1 MMGKYDNYNRE
12 QLLVRI
18 KELESLVEEYQREN
32 IEEEKL
38 NYAWTGNLG
47 HWYWNYQTNVVTFNP
62 IKITTLGYDLDEIPE
77 STTYQ
82 YFTEKIHPEDYEFAM
97 TAMRDHLN
105 GTKSVYETEYRIQ
118 TKGGKWK
125 WYYDLGKITKRDE
138 EGKPLLVAGIVF
150 DITERKE
157 LQKKLEEQ
165 NELLENLATTDEL
178 TKLFNRRTV
187 YSKLEYEMD
196 RAKRYKNP
204 LSIMMIDIDHFKQ
217 VNDRYGHVRGDDVLR
232 EVADTIRRSV
242 RRTDIPGR
250 YGGEEFLVIFPNSN
264 LAESLVVA
272 ERIREGVNEIKY
284 DDDLRVTI
292 SCGVKTFEGET
303 ITELLH
309 KADEKLYEAKEQGR
323 NRVGS

>member
-1 MMGKYDNYNRE
+1 MNQYDRFNRD

-47 HWYWNYQTNVVTFNP
+47 RWYWNFQTNIVTFNP
-62 IKITTLGYDLDEIPE
+62 LKVTTLGYDIKDIPE
-77 STTYQ
+77 RTNYQ
-82 YFTEKIHPEDYEFAM
+82 YFTEKLHPEDYDVAM

-105 GTKSVYETEYRIQ
+105 GTKSVYETEYRIK
-118 TKGGKWK
+118 TKDGKWR

-165 NELLENLATTDEL
+165 NELLEKLATTDEL
-178 TKLFNRRTV
+178 TKLFNRRMV
-187 YSKLEYEMD
+187 YSKLEYEID

-204 LSIMMIDIDHFKQ
+204 LSIMMIDIDHFKL
-217 VNDRYGHVRGDDVLR
+217 VNDKHGHARGDDVLR
-232 EVADTIRRSV
+232 DVADIISRST
-242 RRTDIPGR
+242 RRTDISGR

-264 LAESLVVA
+264 LVESLVVA
-272 ERIREGVNEIKY
+272 ERIREGVNAKKY
-284 DDDLRVTI
+284 EDGLRVTI

-303 ITELLH
+303 ITDFLH

-323 NRVGS
+323 NRVSS

>member
-1 MMGKYDNYNRE
+1 MNQYDRFNRD

-47 HWYWNYQTNVVTFNP
+47 RWYWNFQTNIVTFNP
-62 IKITTLGYDLDEIPE
+62 LKVTTLGYDIKDIPE
-77 STTYQ
+77 RTNYQ
-82 YFTEKIHPEDYEFAM
+82 YFTEKLHPEDYDVAM

-105 GTKSVYETEYRIQ
+105 GTKSVYETEYRIK
-118 TKGGKWK
+118 TKDGKWR

-165 NELLENLATTDEL
+165 NELLEKLATTDEL
-178 TKLFNRRTV
+178 TKLFNRRMV
-187 YSKLEYEMD
+187 YSKLEYEID

-204 LSIMMIDIDHFKQ
+204 LSIMMIDIDHFKL
-217 VNDRYGHVRGDDVLR
+217 VNDKFGHARGDDVLR
-232 EVADTIRRSV
+232 DVADIISRST
-242 RRTDIPGR
+242 RRTDISGR

-264 LAESLVVA
+264 LVESLVVA
-272 ERIREGVNEIKY
+272 ERIREGVSANKY
-284 DDDLRVTI
+284 GDDLRVTI

-303 ITELLH
+303 ITDFLH

-323 NRVGS
+323 NRVSS

>member
-1 MMGKYDNYNRE
+1 MNQYDSFNRE

-47 HWYWNYQTNVVTFNP
+47 RWYWNFQTNVVTFNP
-62 IKITTLGYDLDEIPE
+62 LKVTTLGYDVKDIPE
-77 STTYQ
+77 RPNYQ
-82 YFTEKIHPEDYEFAM
+82 YFTEKIHPEDYESAM
-97 TAMRDHLN
+97 TAMREHLN
-105 GTKSVYETEYRIQ
+105 GTKSVYETEYRIK
-118 TKGGKWK
+118 TKDGKWR

-157 LQKKLEEQ
+157 LQNKLEEQ
-165 NELLENLATTDEL
+165 NELLEKLATTDEL

-187 YSKLEYEMD
+187 YSKLEYEVD
-196 RAKRYKNP
+196 RAKRYKSP
-204 LSIMMIDIDHFKQ
+204 LSVMMIDIDHFKQ

-272 ERIREGVNEIKY
+272 ERIWEGVNEIKY
-284 DDDLRVTI
+284 NDDLRVTI
-292 SCGVKTFEGET
+292 SCGVKTYEGET
-303 ITELLH
+303 IAELLQ

-323 NRVGS
+323 NRVSS

>member
-1 MMGKYDNYNRE
+1 MNKYDHFNRE

-18 KELESLVEEYQREN
+18 NELESLVEEYQREN

-47 HWYWNYQTNVVTFNP
+47 RWYWNFQTNIVTFNP
-62 IKITTLGYDLDEIPE
+62 LKVTTLGYDIEDIPE
-77 STTYQ
+77 RPDYQ
-82 YFTEKIHPEDYEFAM
+82 YFTEKLHPEDYEVAM
-97 TAMRDHLN
+97 TAMREHLN
-105 GTKSVYETEYRIQ
+105 GSKSVYETEYRIK
-118 TKGGKWK
+118 TKDGKWR

-157 LQKKLEEQ
+157 LQNKLEEQ
-165 NELLENLATTDEL
+165 NELLEKLATIDEL
-178 TKLFNRRTV
+178 TKLLNRRTV
-187 YSKLEYEMD
+187 YSKLKYEMD
-196 RAKRYKNP
+196 RAQRYKNP

-217 VNDRYGHVRGDDVLR
+217 VNDNYGHMRGDDVLR
-232 EVADTIRRSV
+232 EVAATISRGV

-264 LAESLVVA
+264 LDESLVVA
-272 ERIREGVNEIKY
+272 ERIRVGVSELKY
-284 DDDLRVTI
+284 DDDLSVTI
-292 SCGVKTFEGET
+292 SCGVKTYEGET
-303 ITELLH
+303 IEELLR

-323 NRVGS
+323 NRVNS

>member
-1 MMGKYDNYNRE
+1 MTKYDHFNRE

-18 KELESLVEEYQREN
+18 NELESLVEEYQREN

-47 HWYWNYQTNVVTFNP
+47 RWYWNFQTNIVTFNP
-62 IKITTLGYDLDEIPE
+62 LKVTKLGYDIKDIPE
-77 STTYQ
+77 RPDYQ
-82 YFTEKIHPEDYEFAM
+82 YFTEKLHPEDYEVAM
-97 TAMRDHLN
+97 TAMREHLN
-105 GTKSVYETEYRIQ
+105 GSKSVYETEYRIK
-118 TKGGKWK
+118 TKDGKWR

-157 LQKKLEEQ
+157 LQNKLEEQ
-165 NELLENLATTDEL
+165 NELLEKLATIDEL
-178 TKLFNRRTV
+178 TKLLNRRTV
-187 YSKLEYEMD
+187 YRKLKYEMD
-196 RAKRYKNP
+196 RAQRYKNP

-217 VNDRYGHVRGDDVLR
+217 VNDNYGHMRGDDVLR
-232 EVADTIRRSV
+232 EVAATISRGV

-264 LAESLVVA
+264 LDESLVVA
-272 ERIREGVNEIKY
+272 ERIRVGVSELKY
-284 DDDLRVTI
+284 DDDLSVTI
-292 SCGVKTFEGET
+292 SCGVKTYEGET
-303 ITELLH
+303 IEELLR

-323 NRVGS
+323 NRVNS